1 MDTETVADSGAYGP
15 LSGQI
20 VSAVKEGCRRA
31 FQARPQR
38 LVAAM
43 YSCDIQVRAE
53 VLGRMYSVLG
63 RRHGKVV
70 CEDMIEGSSV
80 FTITAHLPVIESFNF
95 AQEVRKQTSGL
106 AQPQL
111 VFRYYTF
118 KLIR

>member
-1 MDTETVADSGAYGP
+1 
-15 LSGQI
+15 
-20 VSAVKEGCRRA
+20 
-31 FQARPQR
+31 
-38 LVAAM
+38 M

-111 VFRYYTF
+111 VFRYTF
-118 KLIR
+118 KLTKYMLDKAPRTSCIVQISTARCQRSR

>member
-1 MDTETVADSGAYGP
+1 
-15 LSGQI
+15 
-20 VSAVKEGCRRA
+20 
-31 FQARPQR
+31 
-38 LVAAM
+38 M

-111 VFRYYTF
+111 VFRYTF
-118 KLIR
+118 KLTTCSIKHRAQVALQISTARCQRSR